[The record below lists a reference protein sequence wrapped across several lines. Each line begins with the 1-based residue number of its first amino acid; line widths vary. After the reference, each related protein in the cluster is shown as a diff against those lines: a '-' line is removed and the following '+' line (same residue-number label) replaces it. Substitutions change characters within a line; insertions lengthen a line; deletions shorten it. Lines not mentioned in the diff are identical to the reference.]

1 MCVLSDIDRLSNS
14 SFLVGFYPTG
24 HLMVMT
30 EPDLSFIDADINLRQ
45 VRPLDSRRVIA
56 CTNFFIMKAIRF
68 LNDFAN
74 HIQGR
79 IIAMEER
86 LERVETKLILLEAEV
101 DSVADIRRLP
111 KKTVVSDNIATN
123 ATQPAEGVSTEA
135 TSEKNAAGNIPN
147 SVEVPTQKCIEGDTN
162 THQSSNTEQQTSSS
176 GIKVSED
183 VRYAKYFRMLKVGV
197 VALAVKQKM
206 ASEGIDP
213 SILDNPEAIVEGC
226 VAVDEVERQL
236 AKSSTSSDDGESD
249 SIASFS
255 DTE

>member
-1 MCVLSDIDRLSNS
+1 MYLLSVIGGLSNS
-14 SFLVGFYPTG
+14 ASIVAFYPIG
-24 HLMVMT
+24 QLMVMT

-56 CTNFFIMKAIRF
+56 CTNFFIMNAIRF

-74 HIQGR
+74 HVQR
-79 IIAMEER
+79 SIIAMEDR

-101 DSVADIRRLP
+101 DSVADIRRLL
-111 KKTVVSDNIATN
+111 KKNAISDTIATN
-123 ATQPAEGVSTEA
+123 ATQPAEGVSVEVTP
-135 TSEKNAAGNIPN
+135 EKNAAGNIPN
-147 SVEVPTQKCIEGDTN
+147 SVEVPAQMRIEEDTSI
-162 THQSSNTEQQTSSS
+162 HESSNTEQQTSSS
-176 GIKVSED
+176 SIKVSED

-213 SILDNPEAIVEGC
+213 SILDNPEAIVESS
-226 VAVDEVERQL
+226 VAVDEVKRQL